1 MPFYSFGS
9 SRKISAASYIYY
21 AQGCLH
27 PDRVMQEHDFVYML
41 NGQWEI
47 FQGREA
53 FFMENDDV
61 LILTPDSITSASGTA
76 SPGRRPYTSI
86 SAPDIRIPFNAAR
99 KHPPKARFFPL

>member
-61 LILTPDSITSASGTA
+61 LILHAGQHHFGVRDCL
-76 SPGRRPYTSI
+76 PGRRPYTSI
-86 SAPDIRIPFNAAR
+86 SAPDIRIPSNAAR